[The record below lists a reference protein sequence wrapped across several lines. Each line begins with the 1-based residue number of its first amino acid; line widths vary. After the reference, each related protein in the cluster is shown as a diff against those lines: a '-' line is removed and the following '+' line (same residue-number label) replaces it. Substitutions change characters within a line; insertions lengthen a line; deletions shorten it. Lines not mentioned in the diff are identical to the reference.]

1 MFSQQQQD
9 RIKNA
14 INKSAFTPPI
24 PSEISRENARAK
36 VFCGIIYFN
45 QIKTIIKKRKK
56 ILGAA

>member
-1 MFSQQQQD
+1 MAGSGN
-9 RIKNA
+9 IVA
-14 INKSAFTPPI
+14 VVYHTLPI

-56 ILGAA
+56 NPRSRLELAC